1 MAIRYSFFDA
11 VEDSGGNYDRVY
23 SSVDMASYFSSF
35 IGNGVYASPSS
46 NLQVVA
52 NNTSTLTISAG
63 KAWING
69 YYFESTAAEN
79 VTVSGNSTA
88 LPRIDRIVLRLDLT
102 KRLIEFAVKQGTPA
116 SSPVAPG
123 LTRTAT
129 VHELG
134 LATVRVGAGSTI
146 VTPANTTD
154 TRANNNVCGFVT
166 GVVDQIDTTNLFQQ
180 YDAEFDDWF
189 ADIQGKL
196 DDDVAGSLQ
205 NQIDALAAKVTV
217 IYSGTDTPA
226 ASLGSNGDVYLRIV
240 Q

>member
-23 SSVDMASYFSSF
+23 SSTDMASYFASF
-35 IGNGVYASPSS
+35 IGNGVYANPSS

-52 NNTSTLTISAG
+52 NSTSTLTIAAG

-79 VTVSGNSTA
+79 ITVNGNSTA
-88 LPRIDRIVLRLDLT
+88 LPRIDRIVLRLDLSR
-102 KRLIEFAVKQGTPA
+102 RLMEFAVKQGTPA
-116 SSPVAPG
+116 SSPTAPA
-123 LTRTAT
+123 LTRTAAIY
-129 VHELG
+129 ELG
-134 LATVRVGAGSTI
+134 LATVRVNAGSTI
-146 VTPANTTD
+146 ATPANTTD
-154 TRANNNVCGFVT
+154 TRANNNVCGWVT
-166 GVVDQIDTTNLFQQ
+166 GTVDQIDTTSLFAQ
-180 YDAEFDDWF
+180 YDAQFDEWF
-189 ADIQGKL
+189 EDIQGKL